1 MFCDVT
7 VSVPDRDVDGKL
19 GMRGSDG
26 CHLGYD
32 ARRRAHFVFVPSLRR
47 LGSFTVTEWREHSFT
62 ICKLVT
68 ADTPVEYH
76 ESFDLPM
83 PAATASQLPRRH
95 RVGRDT
101 PVAATAA
108 RGAVLILFAGPE
120 RDSNISTYLRGK
132 SVNVSSYDLLD
143 GSDLRQGALRERILQ
158 SIGDYSF
165 VFMSPPC
172 TTACIAFEPPLRTAT
187 CPRGV
192 PGLAG
197 RQKLMVD
204 AHNVL
209 FDFCASVAV
218 ECDAMNVP
226 WVMESAASRRSGPA
240 EWQKYA
246 QNGFFWDYP
255 PVAKLSPPAEY
266 LAFAQCA
273 FGAKW
278 QKYTGLLSSAT
289 AARFTAKY
297 FQHATCV
304 CKSHDVQLRG
314 YDPESGR
321 ARTAQAGEYPAL
333 LSKAFGELIL
343 DASGIPPISEG
354 GSTAAAA
361 WEAKL
366 NELDHDGLCQLA
378 SNETPEAV
386 DLPSRTWLAKL
397 HADELTNQTP
407 STREYDETLLEFW
420 SDDSEGAYRVSSIGS
435 IPVPKDLAEAMAS
448 THWLLFKAAMEEEIS
463 GKMANDSWDVVERP
477 RNAHVMKGRW
487 VFDIKWNDDG
497 SISKVKARFVA
508 KGFTQIAQ
516 TDYDRVFAATLPGI
530 SFRVLMACIAGEDL
544 ETDQLDAVKAFTQA
558 DIDRELYC
566 EMAPGFGVLNM
577 VLRLKKALEGIKQ
590 GAFLWFKHNRSAWLK
605 LGFVSWMNEPNLYI
619 HPELRIRVGVF
630 ADDMIAGYHR
640 DVKAKYLLIRA
651 EYGKMIKVDSTALTP
666 ALKFT
671 GVQISRDRAERTL
684 TLRQERYIEQLAT
697 EYDGQFKPQETPHGE
712 TKEARQA
719 FDNMQPATPEL
730 SIDRGKYLQL
740 MGKLIWPSSMTRPD
754 IAFEVN
760 SLCALVTSPGKEHYE
775 AGLVVI
781 GYLVRTKHLG
791 ITYGGK
797 LRIPYGLSEFPPG
810 FEQSRG
816 FYTTSDSSWGTR
828 ARPMGG
834 HAIMLNNGPVGWCAK
849 TLKIVPDSTCE
860 AETAVGSRAVKDTIF
875 VRMLLINN
883 MCKIVGPTPHL
894 MDNKAMY
901 DHIQQEGASVRT
913 RYYERATQLIK
924 RAVLLFLVRPYLVKT
939 EAMLADIF
947 TKSTDKGTYAKMR
960 NAMMNVHGVLAGK
973 LEKASA
979 AVHGSSARMLAQMVY
994 QLYPK

>member
-1 MFCDVT
+1 
-7 VSVPDRDVDGKL
+7 
-19 GMRGSDG
+19 
-26 CHLGYD
+26 
-32 ARRRAHFVFVPSLRR
+32 
-47 LGSFTVTEWREHSFT
+47 
-62 ICKLVT
+62 
-68 ADTPVEYH
+68 
-76 ESFDLPM
+76 
-83 PAATASQLPRRH
+83 
-95 RVGRDT
+95 
-101 PVAATAA
+101 
-108 RGAVLILFAGPE
+108 
-120 RDSNISTYLRGK
+120 
-132 SVNVSSYDLLD
+132 
-143 GSDLRQGALRERILQ
+143 
-158 SIGDYSF
+158 
-165 VFMSPPC
+165 
-172 TTACIAFEPPLRTAT
+172 
-187 CPRGV
+187 
-192 PGLAG
+192 
-197 RQKLMVD
+197 
-204 AHNVL
+204 
-209 FDFCASVAV
+209 
-218 ECDAMNVP
+218 
-226 WVMESAASRRSGPA
+226 
-240 EWQKYA
+240 
-246 QNGFFWDYP
+246 
-255 PVAKLSPPAEY
+255 
-266 LAFAQCA
+266 
-273 FGAKW
+273 
-278 QKYTGLLSSAT
+278 
-289 AARFTAKY
+289 
-297 FQHATCV
+297 
-304 CKSHDVQLRG
+304 
-314 YDPESGR
+314 
-321 ARTAQAGEYPAL
+321 
-333 LSKAFGELIL
+333 
-343 DASGIPPISEG
+343 
-354 GSTAAAA
+354 
-361 WEAKL
+361 
-366 NELDHDGLCQLA
+366 
-378 SNETPEAV
+378 
-386 DLPSRTWLAKL
+386 
-397 HADELTNQTP
+397 
-407 STREYDETLLEFW
+407 
-420 SDDSEGAYRVSSIGS
+420 
-435 IPVPKDLAEAMAS
+435 
-448 THWLLFKAAMEEEIS
+448 
-463 GKMANDSWDVVERP
+463 
-477 RNAHVMKGRW
+477 
-487 VFDIKWNDDG
+487 
-497 SISKVKARFVA
+497 
-508 KGFTQIAQ
+508 
-516 TDYDRVFAATLPGI
+516 
-530 SFRVLMACIAGEDL
+530 
-544 ETDQLDAVKAFTQA
+544 
-558 DIDRELYC
+558 
-566 EMAPGFGVLNM
+566 
-577 VLRLKKALEGIKQ
+577 
-590 GAFLWFKHNRSAWLK
+590 
-605 LGFVSWMNEPNLYI
+605 MNEPNLYI